1 MVRAETVKFKKKTQ
15 LILIASV
22 ILWLCAVGT
31 GLCLLWDYENSP
43 GITATAPPHWPTNSQ
58 IQRAP
63 ERATLIMFA
72 HPHCPCSRAS
82 IGELAKLMTRCQG
95 RVSAIVLFFRPEGF
109 PSDWEK
115 TNLWSSAERIPGVTV
130 MSDEGGIQ
138 ARSFNAAT
146 SGQIVVYDVAGQL
159 VFSGGITI
167 ARGHA
172 GDNTGVDAIT
182 SLLITG
188 EADQKET
195 LVFGCPIFNID
206 SVCAEGDKVCDK

>member
-1 MVRAETVKFKKKTQ
+1 MLHTETVKFPKRTQ
-15 LILIASV
+15 LILILSV
-22 ILWLCAVGT
+22 ILWLCAVGV
-31 GLCLLWDYENSP
+31 GLCMLWDYENSP
-43 GITATAPPHWPTNSQ
+43 GITATAPAHWPTDSQ
-58 IQRAP
+58 IQLAP

-95 RVSAIVLFFRPEGF
+95 QVSATVLFFKPEGF

-115 TNLWSSAERIPGVTV
+115 TDLWSSAELIPGVRV

-146 SGQIVVYDVAGQL
+146 SGQVVVYDAAGQL

-167 ARGHA
+167 SRGHA
-172 GDNTGVDAIT
+172 GDNTSVDALT

-188 EADQKET
+188 EADRKET
-195 LVFGCPIFNID
+195 LVFGCPIFDID
-206 SVCAEGDKVCDK
+206 SVCAEGDKVCNK